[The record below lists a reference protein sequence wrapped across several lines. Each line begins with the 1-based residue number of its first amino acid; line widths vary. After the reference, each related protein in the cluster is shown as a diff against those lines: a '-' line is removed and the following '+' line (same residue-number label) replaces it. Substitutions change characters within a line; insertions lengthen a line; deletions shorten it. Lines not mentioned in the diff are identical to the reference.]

1 MNIVTNYTKSQLDR
15 SAYIS
20 EDKYKKAFDINR
32 IRLATQKLAG
42 VDNKYAYYYNLYIFQ
57 NLVARLN
64 KLGTKVSGKVTP
76 ELNSYI
82 LDDERQIEIAE
93 EEWGKEL
100 IDEIIDIVI
109 SDEDLGD
116 YDKPKTEEEIK
127 EEAESDASSDSDSDD
142 YKMPPFDKKKG
153 EEKPNPIQE
162 KVEEEAKDK
171 TEEIAKDA
179 ENGGCDAKTA
189 QDDFIK
195 GADPVICYNVTWD
208 PNCGDFTNCTGDICV
223 TDDSCSDVSSCLGD
237 DSALSC
243 GGDWTD
249 LGKVV
254 DCTSD
259 FMTCTGDSEVCSPDA
274 YDPTGGDCCVL
285 DCDEPPCD
293 EPPCDTPTCDEPCD
307 TCAGGDCCVSD
318 IPCADTPPCGDT
330 CGAGD
335 YEPPPCDTCSGDS
348 GGCPADC
355 CVADC
360 CIGDGG
366 CASGDSCGN
375 CDCCVNDSACTN
387 VSCDGDM
394 SCGSD
399 CDCDC
404 ASDCGS
410 NCDSGC
416 SSDCDCGNDC
426 DNYGDCIDACGG
438 DE

>member
-20 EDKYKKAFDINR
+20 EDKYKKAFDLNR

-64 KLGTKVSGKVTP
+64 KLGFNVSGKVTP

-82 LDDERQIEIAE
+82 MDDEKQIELAE
-93 EEWGKEL
+93 ETWGKEL
-100 IDEIIDIVI
+100 IDEIIDVVI

-127 EEAESDASSDSDSDD
+127 EEAESDASSDSDSGE
-142 YKMPPFDKKKG
+142 YKMPPFDRKEG

-189 QDDFIK
+189 QEEFIR
-195 GADPVICYNVTWD
+195 GADNYDPEGGCADISNTGFCGLDDVFCPGDDNCEEVSCVIEFGDCESDEATTHCVISCAGDANDGATEEGCANVCD
-208 PNCGDFTNCTGDICV
+208 IPCGD
-223 TDDSCSDVSSCLGD
+223 
-237 DSALSC
+237 
-243 GGDWTD
+243 
-249 LGKVV
+249 
-254 DCTSD
+254 
-259 FMTCTGDSEVCSPDA
+259 
-274 YDPTGGDCCVL
+274 
-285 DCDEPPCD
+285 
-293 EPPCDTPTCDEPCD
+293 TPVCDEPCD

-318 IPCADTPPCGDT
+318 VPCADISPCDT

-355 CVADC
+355 CVSDC
-360 CIGDGG
+360 CVGDGG

-375 CDCCVNDSACTN
+375 CDCCVSDSACTN
-387 VSCDGDM
+387 VSCGGDM
-394 SCGSD
+394 SCGS
-399 CDCDC
+399 DCDC

-410 NCDSGC
+410 NCDG
-416 SSDCDCGNDC
+416 SSCDCGNDC
-426 DNYGDCIDACGG
+426 DNYGDCIDSCGG
-438 DE
+438 NE

>member
-32 IRLATQKLAG
+32 IRLATQRLAG
-42 VDNKYAYYYNLYIFQ
+42 IDNKYAYYYNLYIFQ

-64 KLGTKVSGKVTP
+64 KLGINVSAKVTP

-93 EEWGKEL
+93 KEWGKEL

-127 EEAESDASSDSDSDD
+127 KEAESDASSDSDSGE
-142 YKMPPFDKKKG
+142 YKMPPFDKKEG
-153 EEKPNPIQE
+153 EEKPSPIHE

-171 TEEIAKDA
+171 TEEISKGA
-179 ENGGCDAKTA
+179 ETGKECDAKTW
-189 QDDFIK
+189 QEEFIR
-195 GADPVICYNVTWD
+195 GADPVPCDTVTWD
-208 PNCGDFTNCTGDICV
+208 PNCGDYTKCTGDICV
-223 TDDSCSDVSSCLGD
+223 ADASCSEVSSCLGD

-243 GGDWTD
+243 GGDWAD
-249 LGKVV
+249 LGEGV

-259 FMTCTGDSEVCSPDA
+259 FMSCTGDSEVCSPDA
-274 YDPTGGDCCVL
+274 YDPTGGNCGD
-285 DCDEPPCD
+285 
-293 EPPCDTPTCDEPCD
+293 CDTPVCGDCDDPVCGDCD
-307 TCAGGDCCVSD
+307 TCTGGDCCVSD
-318 IPCADTPPCGDT
+318 VPCADISPCDT

-335 YEPPPCDTCSGDS
+335 YEPPPCDTCGGDS

-355 CVADC
+355 CVSDC
-360 CIGDGG
+360 CIGDHG
-366 CASGDSCGN
+366 CASDWDSPGCN
-375 CDCCVNDSACTN
+375 CCVNDSACTS
-387 VSCDGDM
+387 VSCHGDAPPPCDGPT
-394 SCGSD
+394 
-399 CDCDC
+399 CDC

-410 NCDSGC
+410 NCDG
-416 SSDCDCGNDC
+416 SSCDCGSDC
-426 DNYGDCIDACGG
+426 DNYGDCIDSCGG
-438 DE
+438 NE

>member
-42 VDNKYAYYYNLYIFQ
+42 IDNKYAYYYNLYIFQ

-64 KLGTKVSGKVTP
+64 KLGIKVSGKVTP

-82 LDDERQIEIAE
+82 LDDERQIELAE
-93 EEWGKEL
+93 ETWGKEL

-116 YDKPKTEEEIK
+116 YDKPKTDEEIK

-142 YKMPPFDKKKG
+142 YKMPPFDKKEG

-171 TEEIAKDA
+171 TEEISKDA
-179 ENGGCDAKTA
+179 ENGGCDAKTI
-189 QDDFIK
+189 QDDFIR
-195 GADPVICYNVTWD
+195 GADPV
-208 PNCGDFTNCTGDICV
+208 PGDIFCTGD
-223 TDDSCSDVSSCLGD
+223 DSCTEVACVIEYGDCESDTAHVVCVISCAGD
-237 DSALSC
+237 ANDGATDYGCANVLEREC
-243 GGDWTD
+243 DCMGDWAD
-249 LGKVV
+249 L
-254 DCTSD
+254 C
-259 FMTCTGDSEVCSPDA
+259 GDIPCADTPVC
-274 YDPTGGDCCVL
+274 GD
-285 DCDEPPCD
+285 
-293 EPPCDTPTCDEPCD
+293 CDTPVCGDCD

-318 IPCADTPPCGDT
+318 IPCADTPVCDT

-355 CVADC
+355 CVSDC
-360 CIGDGG
+360 CISDGG
-366 CASGDSCGN
+366 CASGDTCGN

-387 VSCDGDM
+387 VSCGGDM

-410 NCDSGC
+410 NCDG
-416 SSDCDCGNDC
+416 SSCDCGNDC
-426 DNYGDCIDACGG
+426 DNYGDCIDSCGG